1 MYWISWKYS
10 RLGIVDCEIDSEIKL
25 PAGKIHSTVEVEPDF
40 VRVMKR
46 KSGERF
52 ILHIEFQTTD
62 DREMIK
68 RMQEYHAL
76 VQRKVYLPIR
86 HIVIY
91 LGKKKPIMQTQME
104 PSMIFSGFELEDL
117 NTYEAEKL
125 MASSVPEEI
134 IMAVLA
140 NYSGES
146 AETVVAKV
154 LNRLKTLPL
163 EGRKLKKYLKQ
174 LTVLSKLRN
183 LDEEVIKQSEKMALT
198 VDLKESYVYKKGI
211 EKGIKQ
217 GVEKEKSIL
226 ARKLKERKMSL
237 AEISEIT
244 GLPQAEIKKL

>member
-1 MYWISWKYS
+1 M
-10 RLGIVDCEIDSEIKL
+10 
-25 PAGKIHSTVEVEPDF
+25 
-40 VRVMKR
+40 
-46 KSGERF
+46 
-52 ILHIEFQTTD
+52 
-62 DREMIK
+62 
-68 RMQEYHAL
+68 
-76 VQRKVYLPIR
+76 
-86 HIVIY
+86 IY

-211 EKGIKQ
+211 EKGI
-217 GVEKEKSIL
+217 EKEKSIL